1 MSDEEYDSGEE
12 YGKNRSDSSDS
23 QDESRV
29 GVSGWVGVKEDFS
42 VSLSTL
48 LNPFMK
54 QDMVIKYTGMV
65 IEKME
70 EWKSI
75 NGFLS
80 DHYIEVLEME
90 KIVLSNIKDVI
101 KGWEEV
107 ANGKVIDIGEDDPRL
122 NEFILAI
129 DKTIGRNTEKDSSED
144 LPYNSESDKEGA
156 KEPFNIRVTKL
167 LTPYMNPEN
176 VKYQVLY
183 YEKIMNKFIKDKELN
198 EEQIAAKENKVISA
212 IKKVVKTWVD
222 RYSQERT
229 IDIGDKNVRE
239 MKELEDAVTLGLSGG
254 RKTKRRRKTKKRV
267 RTGKRVRTTKTKRG
281 IKSKRTR
288 S

>member
-1 MSDEEYDSGEE
+1 MSDEEYKSGEE
-12 YGKNRSDSSDS
+12 YGKTRSESSDS

-29 GVSGWVGVKEDFS
+29 GVSGWVGLKEEFS
-42 VSLSTL
+42 VSLSKL
-48 LNPFMK
+48 LNPFMN
-54 QDMVIKYTGMV
+54 QEMVIKYTIMV
-65 IEKME
+65 IKKME

-80 DHYIEVLEME
+80 YHYIEVLEME

-129 DKTIGRNTEKDSSED
+129 DETLGLNTEKDSSED

-156 KEPFNIRVTKL
+156 KEPFNIRVTRL
-167 LTPYMNPEN
+167 LTPYMNVAN
-176 VKYQVLY
+176 VGSQVKEC
-183 YEKIMNKFIKDKELN
+183 EKIMNKFIKDKELN

-229 IDIGDKNVRE
+229 IDIGDKNVIE
-239 MKELEDAVTLGLSGG
+239 MEELKYAVRLGLSGG

-267 RTGKRVRTTKTKRG
+267 RTGKRIRITKTKRG
-281 IKSKRTR
+281 IKSKRSR

>member
-1 MSDEEYDSGEE
+1 MSEYDSGEE
-12 YGKNRSDSSDS
+12 YGKTRSESSDS

-29 GVSGWVGVKEDFS
+29 GVSGWVGLKEEFS
-42 VSLSTL
+42 VSLSKL

-70 EWKSI
+70 EWKII

-90 KIVLSNIKDVI
+90 KKVLSNIKDVI

-129 DKTIGRNTEKDSSED
+129 DKTFGINTEKDSSED

-156 KEPFNIRVTKL
+156 KEPFKIRVTML
-167 LTPYMNPEN
+167 LTPYMNVAN
-176 VKYQVLY
+176 VISQVDEC
-183 YEKIMNKFIKDKELN
+183 EKIMNKIITDEKLN
-198 EEQIAAKENKVISA
+198 EEQIAARENKVISA
-212 IKKVVKTWVD
+212 IKRVVNTWAKK
-222 RYSQERT
+222 YSQERA
-229 IDIGDKNVRE
+229 IDIGEEE
-239 MKELEDAVTLGLSGG
+239 MKELKYAVRLGLSGG

-267 RTGKRVRTTKTKRG
+267 RTTKTKRG